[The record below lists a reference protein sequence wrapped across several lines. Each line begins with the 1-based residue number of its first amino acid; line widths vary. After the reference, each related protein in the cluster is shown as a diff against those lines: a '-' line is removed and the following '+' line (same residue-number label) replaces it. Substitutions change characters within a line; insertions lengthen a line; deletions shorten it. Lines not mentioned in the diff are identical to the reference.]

1 MKHTLEFPGI
11 GSEPRT
17 GQSHPQH
24 QKADPKSP
32 EVGSVRI
39 IGVDLVAERTRDGD
53 NYIRICSRHQWASLE
68 MYSIDATA
76 HHQCPSCAAELDGD
90 HGQLR
95 YRLLHMR
102 LALGA

>member
-1 MKHTLEFPGI
+1 MNKPLQFSGV

-17 GQSHPQH
+17 GQSHSQH
-24 QKADPKSP
+24 QKPNAEPP
-32 EVGSVRI
+32 IGSVRI
-39 IGVDLVAERTRDGD
+39 IGNDLVAERTRDGD